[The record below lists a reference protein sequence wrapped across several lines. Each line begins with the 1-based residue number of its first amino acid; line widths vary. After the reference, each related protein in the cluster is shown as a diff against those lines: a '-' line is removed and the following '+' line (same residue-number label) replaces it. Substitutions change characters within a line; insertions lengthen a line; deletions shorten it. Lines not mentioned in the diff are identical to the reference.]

1 MDSYKIIYSSEA
13 KNDLKSVFSYIAFEL
28 KERQTAIDQTNRIRE
43 AVRALEILPNRNP
56 AVDFEPWLSRGM
68 RKLVVDNFLAFYIV
82 DAIDREVQIVRI
94 FYGGRDIKTIL
105 Q

>member
-1 MDSYKIIYSSEA
+1 M
-13 KNDLKSVFSYIAFEL
+13 
-28 KERQTAIDQTNRIRE
+28 
-43 AVRALEILPNRNP
+43 EILPNRNP